1 MQGLRHPLESPP
13 APGEAIEIAEGILW
27 MRLPLPMAL
36 DHVNVYALDDGAG
49 WTLVD
54 TGMMTRKTIALW
66 EALLAGPL
74 VGKPVT
80 RLIVTHH
87 HPDHI
92 GLAGWFQARGV
103 ELVIT
108 RTAWLLARMLVLD
121 VQETPPPES
130 LRFYQR
136 AGVTGDDLAARSA
149 QRPFNFADCVAPLPL
164 GFTRL
169 SETEVIH
176 AGGRRWRVR
185 IGQGHAPDHATL
197 WSLDDPLILGGDQL
211 LPGISANIGV
221 YPTEPEADPLGD
233 WLDSTRAFM
242 GLSTDDHLVLP
253 GHKLPFTGL
262 PFRLVQIE
270 ENHLTALA
278 RLQDHLAESRRA
290 ADCFAPLF
298 RRDIG
303 EDQFGLALVEAVA
316 HLNHLLRQGAISR
329 FLDAQGAWLWQAGKG
344 GADADRR

>member
-1 MQGLRHPLESPP
+1 MIRHPLETPP
-13 APGEAIEIAEGILW
+13 APGEALEIAPGIRW

-36 DHVNVYALDDGAG
+36 DHVNVYALEDASG

-54 TGMMTRKTIALW
+54 TGMMTGKTMALW
-66 EALLAGPL
+66 QALLDGPL
-74 VGKPVT
+74 SGKPVT

-103 ELVIT
+103 ELLIP

-121 VQETPPPES
+121 VQETPAPES
-130 LRFYQR
+130 QRFYQR
-136 AGVTGDDLAARSA
+136 AGVTPERLAVKSA
-149 QRPFNFADCVAPLPL
+149 ERPFNFADCVAPMPL

-169 SETEVIH
+169 SEAEVIH
-176 AGGRRWRVR
+176 AGGRRWLVR
-185 IGQGHAPDHATL
+185 LGHGHAPDHATL
-197 WSLDDPLILGGDQL
+197 WSLDDPLVIGGDQL

-233 WLDSTRAFM
+233 WLTSTRGFM
-242 GLSTDDHLVLP
+242 AAARDDQLILP

-262 PFRLVQIE
+262 PFRLSQMLD
-270 ENHLTALA
+270 NHLTGLD
-278 RLQDHLAESRRA
+278 RLQDHLRQPRRA
-290 ADCFAPLF
+290 TECFAPLF

-303 EDQFGLALVEAVA
+303 EDQFGLALVETVA
-316 HLNHLLRQGAISR
+316 HLNHLLRLRKIARS
-329 FLDAQGAWLWQAGKG
+329 LDADGAWIWRSL
-344 GADADRR
+344 